1 MHVIQYFPAVA
12 YNKHM
17 NFLRRIGLAL
27 SASIFSIAIFL
38 FATMLSLFL
47 VFGTPAHIE
56 NALSQSGIY
65 NDVGQFL
72 LEKNQDKGD
81 GTLPLTNPTVKSA
94 VTSAIPASTVERNVD
109 HALDS
114 TYAWAQ
120 GKTASPNFT
129 IDLTEIKGAISANL
143 SDSLT
148 AKLQAL
154 PVCPAG
160 TVIPTSTAAILSLTC
175 RPANVP
181 VGKMVQ
187 AVEQQAE
194 GKGIISDN
202 SLNSQSIKNS
212 DGQPIFEQLHNVPK
226 LYQNYVRT
234 LYILPVLAVITALGV
249 FFLSRSK
256 RAGIRRVGVTLVT
269 TGIYATIFALLA
281 LWLMNHYA
289 GKLSEQATAL
299 ASLQGKLI
307 GVIRILADD
316 LRHNWLIF
324 GIAYLV
330 VGGVIWLLSHLI
342 RRQKKHEAIS
352 NPLSH
357 NMNIPAAGT
366 MFTPKDEAD
375 IAADTAPVPSAPP
388 LPGSND
394 SEAATVVGHTKNTHE
409 KPADENDPATK
420 TKKDLE

>member
-1 MHVIQYFPAVA
+1 
-12 YNKHM
+12 M
-17 NFLRRIGLAL
+17 NLLRHIGLAL

-47 VFGTPAHIE
+47 VFGTPTHLE

-65 NDVGQFL
+65 NNVGQFL
-72 LEKNQDKGD
+72 LEKNQSKGD
-81 GTLPLTNPTVKSA
+81 DTLPLTNPTVKAA
-94 VTSAIPASTVERNVD
+94 VERAIPASTVERNVD
-109 HALDS
+109 QVLDS

-120 GKTASPNFT
+120 GKTASPNFA
-129 IDLTEIKGAISANL
+129 IDLTEIKGEISANL
-143 SDSLT
+143 SESLT

-181 VGKMVQ
+181 VGKLVQ

-194 GKGIISDN
+194 GQGIITDN
-202 SLNSQSIKNS
+202 SLNAQSIKNS
-212 DGQPIFEQLHNVPK
+212 NGQSVFDQLHNVPK

-234 LYILPVLAVITALGV
+234 LYMLPVLAVITGLGII
-249 FFLSRSK
+249 FLSRSK
-256 RAGIRRVGVTLVT
+256 RAGVRRAGVTLVT

-307 GVIRILADD
+307 NVIRMLADD
-316 LRHNWLIF
+316 LRRNWLIF
-324 GIAYLV
+324 GLSYLV
-330 VGGVIWLLSHLI
+330 GGGVIWLLTHLI
-342 RRQKKHEAIS
+342 KHSKKHEAIS

-357 NMNIPAAGT
+357 NMDIPTAGT
-366 MFTPKDEAD
+366 TFAPKN
-375 IAADTAPVPSAPP
+375 DTASMPDVEAPSAPP
-388 LPGSND
+388 VPQTPPEQLTS
-394 SEAATVVGHTKNTHE
+394 TKNHQETIPE
-409 KPADENDPATK
+409 KPELKSDAKPDTE